1 MTRHALNIPHDRH
14 HETNLKATANMTL
27 PKRRPFSALVPIAS
41 LLILL
46 LAGCTEA
53 EKAAVVDAG
62 PKVIPV
68 TVSKLETRQ
77 IERKIDVVGSLQGW
91 ESFRLGAKKGGRALK
106 IHHDIGDRVNPG
118 ELLLEIDPVDARLAL
133 VQAERNLQAELARLG
148 LKSLPAKPEAFD
160 IDSVPSVVQAKV
172 QLDRANQNLTRQ
184 RAIAQR
190 GAGSVQELQDVEND
204 FKNAEA
210 GLESARVSAS
220 AILAG
225 AQVAAASLDVAK
237 QTMTDL
243 QVVAPQPKTLPPNG
257 EKFQYAI
264 TGRLVSEGQI
274 IRDGDPIAELVIEN
288 PLKYIAKVPERYSNQ
303 IKVGQELNL
312 RVAAY
317 ADRVFSGKVTRVNPS
332 VDPVSR
338 TFQIEALIPNQSN
351 ELRPG
356 GFAKAD
362 VIIDRKGSG
371 IVVPVE
377 AVVRTVG
384 VTKIFLVTEASQS
397 PTRIAAKEIQVSI
410 ETEGA
415 GWMEIKGELPAD
427 GVVVTT
433 GQSQLANGSPV
444 RIKTE
449 DDSAPAKSETP
460 ASVARAEAPAESS
473 SSAAAAQGQASPAAS
488 R

>member
-1 MTRHALNIPHDRH
+1 MTEKAHQSPDDRH
-14 HETNLKATANMTL
+14 HESNLKAIAPMTW
-27 PKRRPFSALVPIAS
+27 PHRRPFSAIVPIWS
-41 LLILL
+41 LLILF

-53 EKAAVVDAG
+53 EKTAVVDAG

-91 ESFRLGAKKGGRALK
+91 ESFRLGAKKGGRVLK

-118 ELLLEIDPVDARLAL
+118 ELLLEIDPVDARLAQ

-148 LKSLPAKPEAFD
+148 LKALPANPEAFD
-160 IDSVPSVVQAKV
+160 IDTVPSVVQAKV
-172 QLDRANQNLTRQ
+172 QLERANQNLTRQ

-190 GAGSVQELQDVEND
+190 GAGSVQELQDIEND
-204 FKNAEA
+204 YKNAEA

-220 AILAG
+220 AVLAG

-237 QTMTDL
+237 QTMADL

-274 IRDGDPIAELVIEN
+274 IRDGDAIAELVIEN

-303 IKVGQELNL
+303 IKAGQELNL

-317 ADRVFSGKVTRVNPS
+317 ADRVFSGNVTRVNPS

-338 TFQIEALIPNQSN
+338 TFQIEALIPNPSN
-351 ELRPG
+351 ELLPG

-384 VTKIFLVTEASQS
+384 VTKIFLVTDAPQS
-397 PTRIAAKEIQVSI
+397 PTQKAAKEIQVSI

-415 GWMEIKGELPAD
+415 GWMEIKGELPSD
-427 GVVVTT
+427 GEVVTT

-444 RIKTE
+444 RIKTP
-449 DDSAPAKSETP
+449 DDAPRKAETP
-460 ASVARAEAPAESS
+460 ASVASAEKPAQSTA
-473 SSAAAAQGQASPAAS
+473 SAAAVQRKGKGVAGQ
-488 R
+488 

>member
-1 MTRHALNIPHDRH
+1 MTYDR
-14 HETNLKATANMTL
+14 TLDTQFKATVIMSLRTRKAV
-27 PKRRPFSALVPIAS
+27 SAFMPILS
-41 LLILL
+41 CLFLTV
-46 LAGCTEA
+46 AGCTKA
-53 EKAAVVDAG
+53 EKASVIDTS
-62 PKVIPV
+62 PKVVPV
-68 TVSKLETRQ
+68 TVSKLETRP

-91 ESFRLGAKKGGRALK
+91 ESFRLGAKKGGRVLK

-118 ELLLEIDPVDARLAL
+118 ELLMEIDPVDARLAL

-148 LKSLPAKPEAFD
+148 LKALPAMPEAFD
-160 IDSVPSVVQAKV
+160 IDTVPSVVQSKV
-172 QLDRANQNLTRQ
+172 QLERAMQNLTRQ

-190 GAGSVQELQDVEND
+190 GAGSVQELQDIEND
-204 FKNAEA
+204 YKNAEA

-237 QTMTDL
+237 QTMVDL
-243 QVVAPQPKTLPPNG
+243 KIIAPQPKTLPPNG

-274 IRDGDPIAELVIEN
+274 IRDGDAIAELVIED

-317 ADRVFSGKVTRVNPS
+317 EDRVFTGNVTRVNPS

-338 TFQIEALIPNQSN
+338 TFLIEALIPNARN
-351 ELRPG
+351 ELLPG

-362 VIIDRKGSG
+362 VIVDRKGSG

-384 VTKIFLVTEASQS
+384 VTKIFLVTEGPSS
-397 PTRIAAKEIQVSI
+397 PTKKVAKEVQVTI

-415 GWMEIKGELPAD
+415 GWMEIKGELPSD
-427 GVVVTT
+427 GEVVTT
-433 GQSQLANGSPV
+433 GQSQLADGSPI
-444 RIKTE
+444 RIKTPE
-449 DDSAPAKSETP
+449 ESAPAKSATP
-460 ASVARAEAPAESS
+460 ANVAEAASAAPATAST
-473 SSAAAAQGQASPAAS
+473 AAAQGGTNPPPG